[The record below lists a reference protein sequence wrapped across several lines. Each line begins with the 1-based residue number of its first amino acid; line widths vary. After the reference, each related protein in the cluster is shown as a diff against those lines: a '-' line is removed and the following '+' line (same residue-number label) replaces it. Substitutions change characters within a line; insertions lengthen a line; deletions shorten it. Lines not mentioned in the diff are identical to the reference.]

1 MANEKPE
8 SPEAG
13 PTHLDTI
20 IALHAKGE
28 QAAGEHQRFVERV
41 VARIG
46 RPRTFYTLV
55 AGVITWALVNEAM
68 PRLFHRPPFDAPP
81 FFWLQ
86 GLLAL
91 YAALVT
97 TMVLT
102 TQNRSQKM
110 AQHRSYLELQLNL
123 MAEEKT
129 TKLIALMEELR
140 RDLPN
145 VRNRVDDHAEMLS
158 RTVDPQAVLVALE
171 ESIRST
177 VPPEP
182 APESDG

>member
-1 MANEKPE
+1 MPAERPD
-8 SPEAG
+8 AG
-13 PTHLDTI
+13 PDHLDTI
-20 IALHAKGE
+20 VALHAKGE
-28 QAAGEHQRFVERV
+28 QAIGEHQRFVERV
-41 VARIG
+41 VSRIG
-46 RPRTFYTLV
+46 RPRTLYTLV
-55 AGVITWALVNEAM
+55 LGVVTWGLVNEAM
-68 PRLFHRPPFDAPP
+68 PRLFGRRPFDEPP

-102 TQNRSQKM
+102 TQNRSQKA
-110 AQHRSYLELQLNL
+110 AQHRSYLELQVNL

-145 VRNRVDDHAEMLS
+145 VRNRVDNQAELMS
-158 RTVDPQAVLVALE
+158 HTVDPHAVLSALE
-171 ESIRST
+171 ESIGSM

-182 APESDG
+182 VSEDSR

>member
-1 MANEKPE
+1 MIERPE
-8 SPEAG
+8 ATEAG
-13 PTHLDTI
+13 PGHLETI

-28 QAAGEHQRFVERV
+28 QSVGEHQRFVERV
-41 VARIG
+41 VSRIG
-46 RPRTFYTLV
+46 RPRTLYALIAFVVLW
-55 AGVITWALVNEAM
+55 GLVNEAL
-68 PRLFHRPPFDAPP
+68 PRLFGRRPFDEPP

-91 YAALVT
+91 YASLVT

-102 TQNRSQKM
+102 TQNRSQKA
-110 AQHRSYLELQLNL
+110 AQHRSYLELQVNL

-145 VRNRVDDHAEMLS
+145 MRNRIDTEAELMS
-158 RTVDPQAVLVALE
+158 HTVDPHAVLTALE
-171 ESIRST
+171 ENIGSM

-182 APESDG
+182 VDLVPPR